1 MRLARAYTGT
11 PITWKEA
18 LRRGLSRIFPLMG
31 GAIIAMLLYVVGFLL
46 CVVPGLFALVGCF
59 AFVPAVM
66 LERRGP
72 VESISRSFDL
82 VKGGWGETFLVLL
95 VVYLIV
101 AMPTSIVMVL
111 SFFGGAMSVTG
122 GSENAVAAVQAITQV
137 IGQLLS
143 ALTTP
148 FSVAAVVLLY
158 YDRRVR
164 TEALDVQMMAES
176 LATPEAGAGPAA
188 APGWG

>member
-1 MRLARAYTGT
+1 MR
-11 PITWKEA
+11 
-18 LRRGLSRIFPLMG
+18 
-31 GAIIAMLLYVVGFLL
+31 VGWFAG
-46 CVVPGLFALVGCF
+46 VFALVGCF